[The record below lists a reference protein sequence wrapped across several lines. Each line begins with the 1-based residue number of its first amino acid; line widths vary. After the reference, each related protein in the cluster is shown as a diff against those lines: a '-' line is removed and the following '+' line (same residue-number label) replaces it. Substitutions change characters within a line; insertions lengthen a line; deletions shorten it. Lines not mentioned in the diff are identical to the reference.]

1 MKTVRLL
8 RGSLKIISFFT
19 FGLCLLS
26 GWMFYVF
33 YLKWLSSFENGRYF
47 DPKEEVVYDESSFIW
62 GIISLF
68 LLLVSALL
76 WVLATRIKRQEQVG

>member
-8 RGSLKIISFFT
+8 SGGLKIISLFT

-26 GWMFYVF
+26 GWLFYEF
-33 YLKWLSSFENGRYF
+33 YLKWLSLFENGRYF
-47 DPKEEVVYDESSFIW
+47 DPQEGVVYDESSSIL
-62 GIISLF
+62 GILSLS

-76 WVLATRIKRQEQVG
+76 WALATRIKRQERGG

>member
-8 RGSLKIISFFT
+8 RGGLKIISLFT

-33 YLKWLSSFENGRYF
+33 YLKWISLFENGRYF

-62 GIISLF
+62 VILSLF

-76 WVLATRIKRQEQVG
+76 WVLATKIKRQEQGG